1 MIPAPSKIVE
11 SYKIF
16 NIEQKYLPATCP
28 KATNWH
34 GRNPRLL
41 PCQHYPRP
49 IYPYF
54 GRLKATDISF
64 ICSSV
69 MPSGS

>member
-28 KATNWH
+28 KGTNRHGINLLTDKLQFSRH
-34 GRNPRLL
+34 GRR
-41 PCQHYPRP
+41 HTE
-49 IYPYF
+49 
-54 GRLKATDISF
+54 A
-64 ICSSV
+64 V
-69 MPSGS
+69 